1 MKIAVYARV
10 STRDGEQDP
19 ETQLYGLRQYAAQRG
34 WEIVREF
41 VDQASAT
48 DLRGRLAW
56 RELLEHVRK
65 GGIDSQDSKLRVNTL
80 RHLLLISV

>member
-1 MKIAVYARV
+1 MKIAVYARA
-10 STRDGEQDP
+10 STRDGEQDH
-19 ETQLYGLRQYAAQRG
+19 ETQLNGLRQYAAQRG

-56 RELLEHVRK
+56 RELLEP
-65 GGIDSQDSKLRVNTL
+65 
-80 RHLLLISV
+80 